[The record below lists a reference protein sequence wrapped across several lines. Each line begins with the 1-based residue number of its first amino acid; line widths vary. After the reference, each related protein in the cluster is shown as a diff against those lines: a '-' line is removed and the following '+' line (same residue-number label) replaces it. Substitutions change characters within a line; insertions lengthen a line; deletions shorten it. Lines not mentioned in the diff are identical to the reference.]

1 MENQRH
7 TSSHMYRNMSL
18 PSRVSS
24 RAAGQLGPP
33 LTSLTPITRPVSHC
47 CSCHWHRCHCLRCS
61 PRWGQENN
69 RATALPTDCKHD
81 GARGTGRVAGTKS
94 RKMHSS
100 LELSKVLFPGYAN
113 IHDLCF
119 CWTPCWHHDPCCP
132 QRPCY
137 HWGPGWCSWSKLP
150 LETMLMSTKS
160 CRSHDPWYCY
170 GQGSF
175 FRSGIDDH
183 KLITENESHW
193 SPLWQPLTHSGKRNS
208 PDKPLLKRILKIYAT
223 DAEMWFFT
231 VDSLWRGERGC
242 GKWRGKDSS
251 FL

>member
-1 MENQRH
+1 MTVLGVLAGWPAPRVERCTAAWSSQR
-7 TSSHMYRNMSL
+7 SCSQAM
-18 PSRVSS
+18 
-24 RAAGQLGPP
+24 
-33 LTSLTPITRPVSHC
+33 LTSMICASAGHRVGIMIHAAHRDHATTEDQADVHDP
-47 CSCHWHRCHCLRCS
+47 SC
-61 PRWGQENN
+61 RWKLCWCPQNHAEVMI
-69 RATALPTDCKHD
+69 
-81 GARGTGRVAGTKS
+81 RGTAS
-94 RKMHSS
+94 
-100 LELSKVLFPGYAN
+100 
-113 IHDLCF
+113 
-119 CWTPCWHHDPCCP
+119 
-132 QRPCY
+132 
-137 HWGPGWCSWSKLP
+137 
-150 LETMLMSTKS
+150 
-160 CRSHDPWYCY
+160 CY